1 MYRYCAGFGFVFKA
15 PQWVHTYCMCP
26 LRQHRKRIQRQARL
40 VHLFLPRPLSSHIPM
55 AAPGRLAALIVVFT
69 LFALYGCGKK
79 APPVAPSQAPLVG
92 VTDLAGG
99 LNLGKVRL
107 TWTHPTENAKA
118 VGYII
123 LRAQS
128 VLSKPDCPDCPQLFQ
143 KVAAVPI
150 GRSLRKQRHPLEFY
164 QDLATGFKYT
174 FKVRPYESSGGQGPD
189 SNRVIIT
196 HPKTGPS
203 S

>member
-1 MYRYCAGFGFVFKA
+1 
-15 PQWVHTYCMCP
+15 
-26 LRQHRKRIQRQARL
+26 
-40 VHLFLPRPLSSHIPM
+40 M
-55 AAPGRLAALIVVFT
+55 AAIWRLASWIVVF
-69 LFALYGCGKK
+69 ALLSLNGCGKK

-99 LNLGKVRL
+99 LQLSKVRL
-107 TWTHPTENAKA
+107 TWTHPIENAKA
-118 VGYII
+118 AGYII

-143 KVAAVPI
+143 KVDTVPI
-150 GRSLRKQRHPLEFY
+150 GRSQRKQRHSMELY
-164 QDLATGFKYT
+164 HDLATGFKYT

-189 SNRVIIT
+189 SNTVVIP